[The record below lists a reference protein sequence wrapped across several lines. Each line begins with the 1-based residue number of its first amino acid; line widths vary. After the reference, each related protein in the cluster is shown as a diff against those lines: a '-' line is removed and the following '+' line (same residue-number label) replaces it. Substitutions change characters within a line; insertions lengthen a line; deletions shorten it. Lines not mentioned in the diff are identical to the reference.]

1 MSNKIRPVYIVDA
14 VRTPQTTKSY
24 PRRKL
29 IGPIP
34 RPFTA
39 KPGKLSGVHPVDLG
53 VTVADALVL
62 RANLKDRR
70 AIDEVS
76 VGCATPTGKQG
87 FNVGKNIAKIA
98 LHPAVPADTDQF
110 LCGSSLM
117 AARKLTSLI
126 SSGDIDLAMALGVE
140 SMSPE
145 GVGMGSDCLPPP
157 TSLRNMLSVLRMG
170 PKVSKLTMHRDAQ
183 IIPMGK
189 SAGYIADEYEF
200 TRRELDQFTI
210 DSNAKAFQAR
220 KEGRFAREI
229 VPVETGKGRVVD
241 QDDGIKLTD
250 HATLG
255 RKEARWGIVTGSH
268 ASLESD
274 GAAGLLLA
282 SEEALDKYNLV
293 PRAKIIATAVSATVS
308 GGEKLQ
314 LTATIDAIEKVLKKA
329 DLNINDIDLFEIN
342 EAFAPVVLATAEDA
356 DISLSKVNV
365 NGGALALGH
374 PLGVSG
380 ARLVTTLLHEL
391 ERQNKK
397 LGLAVLCVG
406 GGQAIAMI
414 IERTNGKIP
423 TVGFGSSFDAD
434 YLK

>member
-1 MSNKIRPVYIVDA
+1 MSQANTIRPVYIVDA
-14 VRTPQTTKSY
+14 VRTPQTTKSF
-24 PRRKL
+24 PARKL

-34 RPFTA
+34 KPFTA
-39 KPGKLSGVHPVDLG
+39 KPGKLSRVHPVDLG
-53 VTVADALVL
+53 VTVVDALAL
-62 RANLKDRR
+62 RAGLKDRR
-70 AIDEVS
+70 AVDEVS

-98 LHPAVPADTDQF
+98 LHPEVPACTKQF
-110 LCGSSLM
+110 LCGSSM
-117 AARKLTSLI
+117 HAAREEIALI
-126 SSGDIDLAMALGVE
+126 ASGEIDLGVAAGVE

-157 TSLRNMLSVLRMG
+157 TSFKNMLSVMRMG
-170 PKVSKLTMHRDAQ
+170 PKVTKLTMHKDAQ
-183 IIPMGK
+183 IIPVGK
-189 SAGYIADEYEF
+189 SAGYIADAYEF

-210 DSNAKAFQAR
+210 DSHAKAFVAR

-241 QDDGIKLTD
+241 QDDGIKLTN

-255 RKEARWGIVTGSH
+255 RKKARWGNVTGSH

-274 GAAGLLLA
+274 GAAGLLLS
-282 SEEALDKYNLV
+282 SEDALDKYNLA
-293 PRAKIIATAVSATVS
+293 PRAKVIATAVSATVA

-329 DLNINDIDLFEIN
+329 GLNIDDIDLFEIN

-374 PLGVSG
+374 PLGASG
-380 ARLVTTLLHEL
+380 ARLITTLLHEL
-391 ERQNKK
+391 ERQN
-397 LGLAVLCVG
+397 LRYGLAVLCVG

-414 IERTNGKIP
+414 IER
-423 TVGFGSSFDAD
+423 V
-434 YLK
+434 